1 MVKDN
6 INKPNPQHYKLE
18 LKSVPV
24 VIDGKEVVVDRL
36 QLETRHILKDVVN
49 GANMT
54 HEQASWYWSMGK
66 RYFRL
71 CKKHD
76 EPTTDIKKIIQ
87 EATFLLSSVLGK
99 EYKARL
105 LDENGND
112 LLNDKEEIAVFDKL
126 NNLLTEKVEENKM
139 EINIDERLV
148 KAFRKI
154 EEKGSEIT
162 LYGIK
167 FFPDGIELEKYLEA
181 SILRLIKNIDD
192 GIPNFFDENTKIDI
206 RNYRLE
212 DAIKDIEKHH
222 SEHFSGDFF
231 DSLRTY
237 LTEE

>member
-49 GANMT
+49 DANMT

-76 EPTTDIKKIIQ
+76 ESTSDIKKIIQ
-87 EATFLLSSVLGK
+87 EATFLLSSILGK

-112 LLNDKEEIAVFDKL
+112 LLNERVEVD
-126 NNLLTEKVEENKM
+126 KVEFRNDKQESGVTRDVRVERGTH
-139 EINIDERLV
+139 EILEKLCKHLGVNTYILANLMITRGIISLIDVIEDEVLSEDEVLHVNGMHAALEKHTERLIGFNEFKDFV
-148 KAFRKI
+148 ESQF
-154 EEKGSEIT
+154 
-162 LYGIK
+162 
-167 FFPDGIELEKYLEA
+167 
-181 SILRLIKNIDD
+181 
-192 GIPNFFDENTKIDI
+192 ENLKK
-206 RNYRLE
+206 E
-212 DAIKDIEKHH
+212 
-222 SEHFSGDFF
+222 
-231 DSLRTY
+231 
-237 LTEE
+237 